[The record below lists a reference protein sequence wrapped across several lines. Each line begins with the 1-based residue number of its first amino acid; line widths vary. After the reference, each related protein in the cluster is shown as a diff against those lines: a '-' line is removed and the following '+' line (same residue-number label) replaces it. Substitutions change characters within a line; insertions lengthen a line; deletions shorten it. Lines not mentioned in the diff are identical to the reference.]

1 MTVVSESIP
10 VDMATSSAPDLSKE
24 ALSKLLTC
32 AICLDHYKDPRMLP
46 CAHSYCEGCISRLPR
61 VERPNEQQRVVKC
74 PLCQQPA
81 QLGEKG
87 SSGLP
92 IAFHINQIDELSK
105 KVHTLGKRNVDEHKQ
120 QTRPA
125 KNRIDEVE
133 QVLAL
138 FEAKEKEMIELEEAV
153 HKDIDDA
160 YQALMRKL
168 HESRMRLLQEATASL
183 QEKMKLHLLQKA
195 NVETVLAKMKSCQEE
210 ESLSEPKSAKTDE
223 FKYEMQA
230 DVKQLSIT
238 DTHSERVKVSKL
250 QPTQELNIMFTL
262 DKNALSACGH
272 IGEIN
277 SRKQLSNSFS
287 VDLPTRILVDRKTM
301 VAIQGP
307 TSLEANRL
315 SCELYNISKESL
327 LGTCPVTS
335 LGEGQFKIIIR
346 STTAGL
352 HQLRVLA
359 DGVDIYGSPFSVRVV
374 EWKKQSYLCK
384 LASLGDPWDV
394 AVTDDG
400 HVVVTEFTSN
410 CVTVLSNCGC
420 NRVVRN
426 FSGFGDRLIHPKSL
440 AVSADCKNIF
450 VATETGIEKYC
461 LLSSAHKGSHAID
474 CAGIA
479 LHPVSGK
486 LYCIDKAKGNIAIL
500 NNDLTPS
507 HTLNVK
513 MPAPSVMPACRDLA
527 IDSKGMLYFVS
538 SSNVVLKFTPEGEYY
553 ATIGSAGDQDYQ
565 FVEPGCICIDS
576 NDIMYITDIQK
587 CHIMMFTTEGDYL
600 ENLRAYDYSS
610 RCRST
615 AKCELRGVAV
625 GKTGDVFVCNKNEHV
640 LYLKH
645 Q

>member
-1 MTVVSESIP
+1 
-10 VDMATSSAPDLSKE
+10 MATSSAPDLSKE

-46 CAHSYCEGCISRLPR
+46 CAHTYCEGCISRLP

-74 PLCQQPA
+74 PLCQQLA

-105 KVHTLGKRNVDEHKQ
+105 KVHTLGKGNVDEHKQ

-153 HKDIDDA
+153 HKDIDNA

-195 NVETVLAKMKSCQEE
+195 NVETVLSKMKSCKEE
-210 ESLSEPKSAKTDE
+210 ESLSQPKSAKTDE
-223 FKYEMQA
+223 FKCEMQA
-230 DVKQLSIT
+230 DPDMKQLSIIN
-238 DTHSERVKVSKL
+238 THSEQVKVSEFR
-250 QPTQELNIMFTL
+250 PTQELNIMFIM

-272 IGEIN
+272 IGDI
-277 SRKQLSNSFS
+277 SSKQLSSSFS
-287 VDLPTRILVDRKTM
+287 VDLPTRILVDIQTM
-301 VAIQGP
+301 PVAIKGP
-307 TSLEANRL
+307 ISLEASRL
-315 SCELYNISKESL
+315 SCKLYFPGGGDFHSI
-327 LGTCPVTS
+327 CPVTS
-335 LGEGQFKIIIR
+335 VGEGQFKVMIQ
-346 STTAGL
+346 SNSVGL
-352 HQLRVLA
+352 HQLRVLV
-359 DGVDIYGSPFSVRVV
+359 DGVDIYGSPFSVHVV
-374 EWKKQSYLCK
+374 EWRKIRNLYKF
-384 LASLGDPWDV
+384 ASLGSPWDV

-400 HVVVTEFTSN
+400 QYVVVTECAGN
-410 CVTVLSNCGC
+410 CVTVLSKPNWHSGQI
-420 NRVVRN
+420 VRN
-426 FSGFGDRLIHPKSL
+426 FSGFGGRLIHPKSL
-440 AVSADCKNIF
+440 ALSADCKNIF

-461 LLSSAHKGSHAID
+461 LLTSAYEGSHTID
-474 CAGIA
+474 CARLT

-486 LYCIDKAKGNIAIL
+486 VYCIDRAKENITVL
-500 NNDLTPS
+500 NDDLTSS
-507 HTLNVK
+507 HVLNIK
-513 MPAPSVMPACRDLA
+513 MASSVLPTDLA

-538 SSNVVLKFTPEGEYY
+538 SSGVVLKFTPEGEYY

-565 FVEPGCICIDS
+565 FGKPGCICINS
-576 NDIMYITDIQK
+576 NDIMYVTDIQK

-600 ENLRAYDYSS
+600 KNLCAYAE
-610 RCRST
+610 ST
-615 AKCELRGVAV
+615 SVPKCELHGVAV
-625 GKTGDVFVCNKNEHV
+625 DKTGNVFVCNSNKQV
-640 LYLKH
+640 LFFPH
-645 Q
+645 N